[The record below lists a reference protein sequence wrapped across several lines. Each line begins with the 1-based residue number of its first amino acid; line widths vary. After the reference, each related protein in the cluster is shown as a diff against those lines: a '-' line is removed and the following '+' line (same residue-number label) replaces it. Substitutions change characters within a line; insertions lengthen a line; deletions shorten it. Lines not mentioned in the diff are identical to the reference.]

1 MRRLLSVFIAVCLV
15 LSLLTGIFVSMP
27 SARADITE
35 GDYTYTVAG
44 SNATITGY
52 AGLGGAIVIPATLGG
67 YPVTNIGD
75 MAFYNCTALTSVTIP
90 NSVTTIGT
98 QAFQD
103 CRALTS
109 VTIPNSVTSIGDS
122 AFYGCSSLT
131 GVTIPDSV
139 TSIGDYAFSSCTA
152 LTTFT
157 VEAGNSS
164 YSSGTDGVLFN
175 KATTSLVQYPGGK
188 QGAYVIPNSIT
199 SIGNYAFQACTGLTS
214 VTIPNSV
221 TTIGDWA
228 FYNCTALTSVTIG
241 SGVIS
246 IGNHAF
252 DNCTALTSVTIPNSV
267 TTIGD
272 YAFCYCTTLT
282 SVTIGSGVISI
293 GNNAFYG
300 CTTLTSVTIP
310 NSVTSIGDMAFLGC
324 SGLTSIAVDAGNSS
338 YSSSTDGVLFNKT
351 ATSLVAYPVGKQGAY
366 VIPNSIT
373 SIGNYAFQG
382 CTGLTSVTIPTSVN
396 SIGSQAFYG
405 CTTLTSVTIPNSVTS
420 IDIYAFQGCTGL
432 IAAHFSGNAPR
443 MRASVFDSC
452 APGFTVWYI
461 SGANGWTNPWY
472 GYPTATKTPKT
483 VVVLQIGKSTFT
495 VNGARK
501 TLDSLP
507 VIKNGRT
514 LVPIRAII
522 EALAGT
528 VGWDATTKKATVTL
542 GKKTIALW
550 IGKSAATVNGVSTPI
565 DSTNAKV
572 VPEIIGGRTML
583 PLRFVTENLGCA
595 VAWAAATKTI
605 TITYTP

>member
-1 MRRLLSVFIAVCLV
+1 MRKVLSVFIAACLV
-15 LSLLTGIFVSMP
+15 LSLFTEIFVSMP

-75 MAFYNCTALTSVTIP
+75 MAFYTYTALTSVTIP

-109 VTIPNSVTSIGDS
+109 VTIP
-122 AFYGCSSLT
+122 
-131 GVTIPDSV
+131 DSV

-152 LTTFT
+152 LTSFT

-221 TTIGDWA
+221 ISIGDWA
-228 FYNCTALTSVTIG
+228 FYDCTA
-241 SGVIS
+241 
-246 IGNHAF
+246 
-252 DNCTALTSVTIPNSV
+252 
-267 TTIGD
+267 
-272 YAFCYCTTLT
+272 LT

-300 CTTLTSVTIP
+300 CTALTSVTIP
-310 NSVTSIGDMAFLGC
+310 NSVTSIGGMAFLGC
-324 SGLTSIAVDAGNSS
+324 SGLTSITVDAGNSS

-351 ATSLVAYPVGKQGAY
+351 ATSLVAYPGGKQGAY

-382 CTGLTSVTIPTSVN
+382 CTGLTSVTIPNSVN

-420 IDIYAFQGCTGL
+420 IGIYAFQGCTGL

-495 VNGARK
+495 VNGASK
-501 TLDSLP
+501 MLDSPP

-542 GKKTIALW
+542 GKKTIVLW
-550 IGKSAATVNGVSTPI
+550 IGKSAATVNGVSTLI

-572 VPEIIGGRTML
+572 VPEIINGRTML
-583 PLRFVTENLGCA
+583 PLRFVTQNLG
-595 VAWAAATKTI
+595 ATVGWDQNTQTI

>member
-1 MRRLLSVFIAVCLV
+1 MRKILSVFIAVCLV
-15 LSLLTGIFVSMP
+15 LSLFTGIFVSMP

-67 YPVTNIGD
+67 YPVTSIGG
-75 MAFYNCTALTSVTIP
+75 MAFYTCTALTSVTIP

-131 GVTIPDSV
+131 SVTIPDSV

-152 LTTFT
+152 LTSFT

-175 KATTSLVQYPGGK
+175 KAATSLVAYPGGK

-221 TTIGDWA
+221 TSIGDWA

-246 IGNHAF
+246 IGN
-252 DNCTALTSVTIPNSV
+252 
-267 TTIGD
+267 
-272 YAFCYCTTLT
+272 
-282 SVTIGSGVISI
+282 
-293 GNNAFYG
+293 NAFY
-300 CTTLTSVTIP
+300 
-310 NSVTSIGDMAFLGC
+310 GC
-324 SGLTSIAVDAGNSS
+324 SGLTSITVDAGNSS

-351 ATSLVAYPVGKQGAY
+351 PTSLVAYPGGKQGAY

-373 SIGNYAFQG
+373 SIGNDAFQG
-382 CTGLTSVTIPTSVN
+382 CTGLTSVTIPNNVN

-405 CTTLTSVTIPNSVTS
+405 CTKLTTMTIPKSVTS
-420 IDIYAFQGCTGL
+420 IGSYAFGSCSALT
-432 IAAHFSGNAPR
+432 AAHFSGNAPR
-443 MRASVFDSC
+443 MSASVFDSC
-452 APGFTVWYI
+452 APGFTVWYM
-461 SGANGWTNPWY
+461 SGTTGWTNPWY
-472 GYPTATKTPKT
+472 TYPTATIENTTKKQT
-483 VVVLQIGKSTFT
+483 VLVLHIGKSTFT
-495 VNGARK
+495 INGARR
-501 TLDSLP
+501 TLDSPL

-522 EALAGT
+522 EALGGT

-542 GKKTIALW
+542 GKKIIALW
-550 IGKSAATVNGVSTPI
+550 IGKSAATVNGVSTLI

-572 VPEIIGGRTML
+572 VPEIINGRTML
-583 PLRFVTENLGCA
+583 PLRFVAENLG
-595 VAWAAATKTI
+595 ATVGWDQNTQTI
-605 TITYTP
+605 TITYRS

>member
-1 MRRLLSVFIAVCLV
+1 MRKVLSVFIAACLV
-15 LSLLTGIFVSMP
+15 LSLFTEIFVSMP

-75 MAFYNCTALTSVTIP
+75 MAFYTYTALTSVTIP

-109 VTIPNSVTSIGDS
+109 VTIP
-122 AFYGCSSLT
+122 
-131 GVTIPDSV
+131 DSV

-152 LTTFT
+152 LTSFT

-221 TTIGDWA
+221 ISIGDWA
-228 FYNCTALTSVTIG
+228 FYDCTALTSVTIG

-267 TTIGD
+267 TSIVN
-272 YAFCYCTTLT
+272 YAFCYCSSLT

-300 CTTLTSVTIP
+300 CTALTSVTIP
-310 NSVTSIGDMAFLGC
+310 NSVTSIGGMAFLGC
-324 SGLTSIAVDAGNSS
+324 SGLTSITVDAGNSS

-351 ATSLVAYPVGKQGAY
+351 ATSLVAYPGGKQGAY

-382 CTGLTSVTIPTSVN
+382 CTGLTSVTIPNSVN

-420 IDIYAFQGCTGL
+420 IGIYAFQGCTGL

-495 VNGARK
+495 VNGASK
-501 TLDSLP
+501 MLDSPP

-542 GKKTIALW
+542 GKKTIVLW
-550 IGKSAATVNGVSTPI
+550 IGKSAATVNGVSTLI

-572 VPEIIGGRTML
+572 VPEIINGRTML
-583 PLRFVTENLGCA
+583 PLRFVTQNLG
-595 VAWAAATKTI
+595 ATVGWDQNTQTI